1 MCYAD
6 VITSTA
12 DLLPYVEG
20 LVAHLTL
27 LGTVLGI
34 EGHANAIENGPGDT
48 TAKCLNILKHWLEV
62 TENPTWNLFCSKL
75 KKDAT
80 FNRVRFQIERQF
92 GNHSGMHCLAC
103 MYILYMHTMSYTK
116 II

>member
-1 MCYAD
+1 MEYAD

-12 DLLPYVEG
+12 DLLPYVKG

-27 LGTVLGI
+27 LGSVLGI
-34 EGHANAIENGPGDT
+34 EDRAKAIENGPEDA

-62 TENPTWNLFCSKL
+62 TEHSTWNLFCSKL

-80 FNRVRFQIERQF
+80 FNHVRFQIQGRV
-92 GNHSGMHCLAC
+92 GNPSGMHCLG
-103 MYILYMHTMSYTK
+103 LQ
-116 II
+116 